1 MFDVSRFEK
10 LYREYYAP
18 IFEYC
23 LTKLSFD
30 RDAAAEAA
38 DNVFVTVYRKWDR
51 LEIGGNVKY
60 WLYRAADNFIKK
72 QQKKKKLTADR
83 FDRFGDAGELEN
95 RDDLA
100 AKDVYFRSETP
111 EEELIAEIRDSLPE
125 EYGDLFNMRYVEK
138 KTLEDIS
145 SSLGVTYSTLRR
157 RIAKLDIV
165 IKRTVHEKLNDSDIE
180 S

>member
-1 MFDVSRFEK
+1 MFDVSRFEE

-30 RDAAAEAA
+30 KDAAAEAA

-51 LEIGGNVKY
+51 LEIGGAVKY
-60 WLYRAADNFIKK
+60 WLYRTADNFIKK
-72 QQKKKKLTADR
+72 QYKKKKRSADR
-83 FDRFGDAGELEN
+83 FDRFGDSEEFEN
-95 RDDLA
+95 REDISVR
-100 AKDVYFRSETP
+100 DVYFRSDTP
-111 EEELIAEIRDSLPE
+111 EEDLIAETRDSLPE

-145 SSLGVTYSTLRR
+145 SSLGVPYSTIRR

>member
-60 WLYRAADNFIKK
+60 WLYRAADNGTD
-72 QQKKKKLTADR
+72 QPSEYTADDQCGQESHKR
-83 FDRFGDAGELEN
+83 DHAVHRRSDISQNRGNKSADDVVFLSAGVKNLLLGFYTVFTAVTGRSLYGTFKTDR
-95 RDDLA
+95 LA
-100 AKDVYFRSETP
+100 AF
-111 EEELIAEIRDSLPE
+111 IA
-125 EYGDLFNMRYVEK
+125 VQ
-138 KTLEDIS
+138 
-145 SSLGVTYSTLRR
+145 
-157 RIAKLDIV
+157 
-165 IKRTVHEKLNDSDIE
+165 
-180 S
+180 

>member
-1 MFDVSRFEK
+1 MFDVSRFEE

-51 LEIGGNVKY
+51 LDVGGSVKY
-60 WLYRAADNFIKK
+60 WLYRAADNFVKK
-72 QQKKKKLTADR
+72 QYKKKKRSADR
-83 FDRFGDAGELEN
+83 TDRFCDPEELEN
-95 RDDLA
+95 RDDLSA
-100 AKDVYFRSETP
+100 RDVYFRSEKS
-111 EEELIAEIRDSLPE
+111 EEDLISEIGGSVPG
-125 EYGDLFNMRYVEK
+125 EYRELFNLRYVEK
-138 KTLEDIS
+138 KTIEEIS
-145 SSLGVTYSTLRR
+145 SCLGVPYSTLRR
-157 RIAKLDIV
+157 RIAKLEIV
-165 IKRTVHEKLNDSDIE
+165 IRRTVHEKLNDSDIE